1 MDVRVAV
8 LVLRTVAV
16 DAKDVLEV
24 ARGLVI
30 QLVKMDAAQVVRG
43 PVLLFLQRIKKRVML
58 NKKHYP

>member
-16 DAKDVLEV
+16 DAKDVLEI

-30 QLVKMDAAQVVRG
+30 QLVEMDAAQVVRG